1 MCKAPSMPKQAP
13 VEAAPPPPPPNPT
26 AARVQTAPSAGG
38 GSEVE
43 YALARRSGKSMLK
56 IPSMSS
62 TGISY

>member
-1 MCKAPSMPKQAP
+1 MCKAPSMPKQEP
-13 VEAAPPPPPPNPT
+13 VTAAPPPPPPNPT
-26 AARVQTAPSAGG
+26 ASRVQTAPTAGG

-43 YALARRSGKSMLK
+43 SALARRSGKSMLK